1 MVFATGRGFSV
12 IELIAALAIVGLLS
26 VIALP
31 GWNRL
36 QLSFR
41 LSSSTRLVH
50 SELQSLR
57 IRSAAE
63 NASFRLAYAA
73 GATNIEIQRDGET
86 WAIKPGEPRARTAC
100 DCRAAKVLAN
110 RWLSAPPDG
119 FAPARPPAAAT
130 VESYATIHTKPIMA
144 AGIYLQRNP
153 SGDGHYGHRRAWFRR
168 DHGQRHSRQLRQQQL
183 HCRR

>member
-1 MVFATGRGFSV
+1 MVTATGRGFSV

-86 WAIKPGEPRARTAC
+86 WAIKPLPTGVSITKAGSIAFSPRGTASANRVRLSSREGSCQQVVVSATGRVRTCKTAC
-100 DCRAAKVLAN
+100 GSDC
-110 RWLSAPPDG
+110 
-119 FAPARPPAAAT
+119 
-130 VESYATIHTKPIMA
+130 
-144 AGIYLQRNP
+144 
-153 SGDGHYGHRRAWFRR
+153 
-168 DHGQRHSRQLRQQQL
+168 
-183 HCRR
+183 